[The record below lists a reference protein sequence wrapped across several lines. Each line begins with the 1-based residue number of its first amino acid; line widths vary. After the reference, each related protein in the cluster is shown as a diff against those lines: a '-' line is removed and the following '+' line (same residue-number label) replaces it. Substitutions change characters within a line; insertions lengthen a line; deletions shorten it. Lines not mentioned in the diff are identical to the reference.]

1 MKYLI
6 VTQTY
11 PPRTG
16 GMQNVMNA
24 ISNKLASL
32 NETHVFPDHY
42 FKSKDSSSKI
52 FIHNNFAPKL
62 LRPLIKKKLVS
73 FIYENE
79 DVVICDSWKSLNA
92 VPSKAK
98 KIIVLAH
105 GQEFLSIKKKR
116 KRIENNLKNVSSII
130 CSSSYTSTLIN
141 DLKISKV
148 QRIVIPPTYSL
159 KAITNNRND
168 ILKNTD
174 KVFLLTICRL
184 EERKGIIPVL
194 KSLSEMN
201 NDKVLKPFF
210 WNICGEGLQAD
221 EIKKCIKDLNLSKNV
236 KLVGKVNTQEKESFL
251 EKSDL
256 FIMPSYKVNNSIEG
270 FGISYVEAA
279 AYGVPSIAGI
289 EGGVKDAVIDAKTGW
304 CVDPLD
310 GLALTDTLK
319 SAINNKKLREK
330 YGNNAQKK
338 FLDYFLGEKVFRKF
352 MDVIGT

>member
-1 MKYLI
+1 MRYLI

-16 GMQNVMNA
+16 GMQNVMDA
-24 ISNKLASL
+24 ISNKLSSIY
-32 NETHVFPDHY
+32 ETHVFPDHF
-42 FKSKDSSSKI
+42 FKSKNSSSKI
-52 FIHNNFAPKL
+52 FIHNNFAPKFI
-62 LRPLIKKKLVS
+62 RPLIKKKLVS
-73 FIYENE
+73 NIYKNE
-79 DVVICDSWKSLNA
+79 DIIICDSWKSLNA

-98 KIIVLAH
+98 KIIVFAH
-105 GQEFLSIKKKR
+105 GQEFLSIINKR
-116 KRIENNLKNVSSII
+116 KRIENYLKNVSLII
-130 CSSSYTSTLIN
+130 CSSSYTSKLIF
-141 DLKISKV
+141 DLKISTV
-148 QRIVIPPTYSL
+148 PTIVIPPTYSL
-159 KAITNNRND
+159 KAVSNQRKD
-168 ILKNTD
+168 VLKNTD

-201 NDKVLKPFF
+201 NNKILKPFF
-210 WNICGEGLQAD
+210 WNICGEGLLAD
-221 EIKKCIKDLNLSKNV
+221 EIKQCIKDLNLSKNV
-236 KLVGKVNTQEKESFL
+236 KLVGKVNTQEKEIFL

-256 FIMPSYKVNNSIEG
+256 FVMPSYKVNNSIEG

-289 EGGVKDAVIDAKTGW
+289 EGGVKDAVLNAKTGW

-310 GLALTDTLK
+310 KLALTDTLK

-330 YGNNAQKK
+330 YGNNAQKT

-352 MDVIGT
+352 MDTIST

>member
-141 DLKISKV
+141 DLNISKV

-256 FIMPSYKVNNSIEG
+256 FVMPSYKVNNSIEG

-310 GLALTDTLK
+310 KLALTDTLK

-352 MDVIGT
+352 MDVIST

>member
-52 FIHNNFAPKL
+52 FIHNNFTPKFI
-62 LRPLIKKKLVS
+62 RPLIKKKLVS

-105 GQEFLSIKKKR
+105 GQEFLSINKKI
-116 KRIENNLKNVSSII
+116 KRIENNLKSVSSIV

-141 DLKISKV
+141 DLNISKV
-148 QRIVIPPTYSL
+148 PRIVIPPTYSL
-159 KAITNNRND
+159 KAISNNRND
-168 ILKNTD
+168 ILENTG

-236 KLVGKVNTQEKESFL
+236 KLVGKVNTQQKESFL

-256 FIMPSYKVNNSIEG
+256 FVMPSYKVNNSIEG

-289 EGGVKDAVIDAKTGW
+289 EGGVKDAVLDAKTGW

-310 GLALTDTLK
+310 KLALTDTLK

-352 MDVIGT
+352 MDVIST

>member
-62 LRPLIKKKLVS
+62 LRPLIKKILVS

-92 VPSKAK
+92 VPPKAK

-210 WNICGEGLQAD
+210 WNICGEGLQAE

-256 FIMPSYKVNNSIEG
+256 FVMPSYKVNNSIEG

-289 EGGVKDAVIDAKTGW
+289 EGGVKDAVLDSKTGW

-310 GLALTDTLK
+310 KLALTDTLK

-352 MDVIGT
+352 MDVIST

>member
-62 LRPLIKKKLVS
+62 IRPLIKKNLVS
-73 FIYENE
+73 FMYENE
-79 DVVICDSWKSLNA
+79 DIVICDSWKSLNA

-256 FIMPSYKVNNSIEG
+256 FVMPSYKVNNSIEG

-289 EGGVKDAVIDAKTGW
+289 EGGVKDAVLDSKTGW

-310 GLALTDTLK
+310 KLALTDTLK

-352 MDVIGT
+352 MDVIST

>member
-32 NETHVFPDHY
+32 NETHVFPDLY

-62 LRPLIKKKLVS
+62 IRPLIKKKLVS
-73 FIYENE
+73 FFYENE

-92 VPSKAK
+92 IPSKAK

-116 KRIENNLKNVSSII
+116 KRIENNLKSVSSII

-141 DLKISKV
+141 DLNISKV
-148 QRIVIPPTYSL
+148 PRIVIPPTYSL
-159 KAITNNRND
+159 KSISNNRND

-201 NDKVLKPFF
+201 KDKVLKPFF

-256 FIMPSYKVNNSIEG
+256 FVMPSYKVNNSIEG

-310 GLALTDTLK
+310 KLALTDTLK

-330 YGNNAQKK
+330 YGNDAQKK

-352 MDVIGT
+352 MDVIST

>member
-352 MDVIGT
+352 MDVIST

>member
-52 FIHNNFAPKL
+52 FIHNNFSPKL
-62 LRPLIKKKLVS
+62 IRPLIKKKLVS

-105 GQEFLSIKKKR
+105 GQEFLSIKKKK

-141 DLKISKV
+141 DLNISKV

-201 NDKVLKPFF
+201 NNKVLKPFF

-256 FIMPSYKVNNSIEG
+256 FVMPSYKVNNSIEG

-289 EGGVKDAVIDAKTGW
+289 EGGVKDAVFDAKTGW

-310 GLALTDTLK
+310 KLALTDTLK

-352 MDVIGT
+352 MDVIST

>member
-52 FIHNNFAPKL
+52 FIHNNFSPKL
-62 LRPLIKKKLVS
+62 IRPLIKKKLVS

-98 KIIVLAH
+98 KIVVLAH
-105 GQEFLSIKKKR
+105 GQEFLSIKKKK

-141 DLKISKV
+141 DLNISKV

-210 WNICGEGLQAD
+210 WNICGEGLQTD

-256 FIMPSYKVNNSIEG
+256 FIMPSYKVKNSIEG
-270 FGISYVEAA
+270 FGISYIEAA

-310 GLALTDTLK
+310 RLALTDTLK

-352 MDVIGT
+352 MDVIST

>member
-24 ISNKLASL
+24 ISNKLAFL

-116 KRIENNLKNVSSII
+116 KRIENSLKNVSSII

-141 DLKISKV
+141 DLNISKV

-221 EIKKCIKDLNLSKNV
+221 EIQKCIKDLNLSKNV

-256 FIMPSYKVNNSIEG
+256 FIMPSYRVNNSIEG

-330 YGNNAQKK
+330 YGKNAQKK

-352 MDVIGT
+352 MDVIST

>member
-79 DVVICDSWKSLNA
+79 DVVICDSWKSLNV

-159 KAITNNRND
+159 KAITNNGND

-221 EIKKCIKDLNLSKNV
+221 EIRKCIKDLNLSKNV

-256 FIMPSYKVNNSIEG
+256 FVMPSYKVNNSIEG

-310 GLALTDTLK
+310 KLALTDTLK

-352 MDVIGT
+352 MDVIST

>member
-42 FKSKDSSSKI
+42 FKSKVSNSKI

-62 LRPLIKKKLVS
+62 IRPLIKKKLVS

-92 VPSKAK
+92 VPPKAK

-116 KRIENNLKNVSSII
+116 KRIENNLKSVSSII

-141 DLKISKV
+141 DLNISKV
-148 QRIVIPPTYSL
+148 PRIVIPPTYSL
-159 KAITNNRND
+159 KAISNNRND

-256 FIMPSYKVNNSIEG
+256 FVMPSYKVNNSIEG

-310 GLALTDTLK
+310 KLALAHTLK

-352 MDVIGT
+352 MDVIST

>member
-116 KRIENNLKNVSSII
+116 KRIENSLKSVSSII

-141 DLKISKV
+141 DLNISKV
-148 QRIVIPPTYSL
+148 PRIVIPPTYSL
-159 KAITNNRND
+159 KAISNNRND

-310 GLALTDTLK
+310 KLALTDTLK

-330 YGNNAQKK
+330 YGNDAQKK

-352 MDVIGT
+352 MDVIST

>member
-116 KRIENNLKNVSSII
+116 KRIENNLKSVSSII

-141 DLKISKV
+141 DLNISKV
-148 QRIVIPPTYSL
+148 PRIVIPPTYSL
-159 KAITNNRND
+159 KAISNNRND

-352 MDVIGT
+352 MDVIST